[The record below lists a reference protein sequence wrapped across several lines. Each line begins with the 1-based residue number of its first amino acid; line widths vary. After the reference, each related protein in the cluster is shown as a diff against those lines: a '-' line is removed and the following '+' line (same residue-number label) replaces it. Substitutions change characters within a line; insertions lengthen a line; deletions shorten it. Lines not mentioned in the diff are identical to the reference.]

1 MNNFGDGIRKRKAPR
16 IEARGRRPGQK
27 PCPGALIGR
36 ETVSR
41 KVAAASPF
49 EKIGEEAAR
58 IASRG
63 SRFSISHKHGR
74 DSTTVGRR
82 SGTFCPGLSHKRCSE
97 GGRSL
102 HLRGPRDCLRFRTL
116 GWIPNERSATE
127 KLFAPRLEGFLRAQ
141 LPRHATPLAA
151 RFRLGPFRRSVCFLD
166 GADDVLGL
174 VRRDLAGKSWT
185 PWPAPFCRRGF
196 GFRMFR
202 HLRD

>member
-58 IASRG
+58 IAARG

-74 DSTTVGRR
+74 NSTTVGRP

-127 KLFAPRLEGFLRAQ
+127 KLFALRLSKGFSARNYRVTPRLWQPDFGWD
-141 LPRHATPLAA
+141 HS
-151 RFRLGPFRRSVCFLD
+151 GVPFAFSMALTTCSGLFD
-166 GADDVLGL
+166 GI
-174 VRRDLAGKSWT
+174 
-185 PWPAPFCRRGF
+185 
-196 GFRMFR
+196 
-202 HLRD
+202 

>member
-27 PCPGALIGR
+27 PCPGALIGC

-63 SRFSISHKHGR
+63 SSFLISHKHGR
-74 DSTTVGRR
+74 DSTTVGRP
-82 SGTFCPGLSHKRCSE
+82 SGTLCRGLSHKRCSE
-97 GGRSL
+97 VGRSL

-116 GWIPNERSATE
+116 GWTSNERSATE

-151 RFRLGPFRRSVCFLD
+151 RFRLGPFRRSACFLD

-174 VRRDLAGKSWT
+174 VRWDQAVKSWDALAGAFLSARFWFSDVS
-185 PWPAPFCRRGF
+185 PFT
-196 GFRMFR
+196 
-202 HLRD
+202 

>member
-16 IEARGRRPGQK
+16 IEARGRRPSQK

-63 SRFSISHKHGR
+63 PRFLISHKHGR
-74 DSTTVGRR
+74 DSTTVGRP
-82 SGTFCPGLSHKRCSE
+82 SGTLCRGLSHKKMQR
-97 GGRSL
+97 GRSVL
-102 HLRGPRDCLRFRTL
+102 TPAGPRDCLRFMTR
-116 GWIPNERSATE
+116 GWTSNERSATE

-166 GADDVLGL
+166 SADDVLGL
-174 VRRDLAGKSWT
+174 VRWDQAGKSWDALAGASLSARF
-185 PWPAPFCRRGF
+185 WFSDVSPFT
-196 GFRMFR
+196 
-202 HLRD
+202 